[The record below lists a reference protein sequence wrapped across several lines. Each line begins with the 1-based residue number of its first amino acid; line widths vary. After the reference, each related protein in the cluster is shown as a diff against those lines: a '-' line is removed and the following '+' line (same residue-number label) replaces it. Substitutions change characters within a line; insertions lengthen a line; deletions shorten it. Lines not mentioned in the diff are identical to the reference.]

1 MSLFL
6 RICSILL
13 YLAFV
18 VLAYAVTI
26 WVLGM
31 LGISVPDH
39 IMKIVFVII
48 ALMAIIGALSGKWD
62 NWWRR
67 PTP

>member
-18 VLAYAVTI
+18 VLAYYVAH
-26 WVLGM
+26 WVLAM
-31 LGISVPDH
+31 LGIAVPEH
-39 IMKIVFVII
+39 ILRVIFVII
-48 ALMAIIGALSGKWD
+48 ALLAIVGSLSGRFD
-62 NWWRR
+62 NWWK
-67 PTP
+67 TP

>member
-18 VLAYAVTI
+18 VLAYYVVVY
-26 WVLGM
+26 VLGM
-31 LGISVPDH
+31 LGISVPDQ
-39 IMKIVFVII
+39 IMKVVFVII
-48 ALMAIIGALSGKWD
+48 GLMAIIGALSGRWD